1 MSIHLLIVDD
11 EEGSRDAVVF
21 ALKRRNRLWSF
32 STASSVE
39 EAWAL
44 IESPPEELGPIDV
57 ILTDLNM
64 GQSHPEGGVEVL
76 HAAKKKD
83 PFVMVLL
90 FTAQEKLVD
99 HEEIYRDGA
108 FDCIEKNILGRAAWQ
123 EIEAK
128 TKAAI
133 HFREATLRQLRE
145 QEKAAAVRRFFD
157 PRIYPA
163 IREQPGF
170 LEPKIRPATALFCD
184 VRGFTR
190 VSVLLESR
198 PELVRGFLLDY
209 YKVARSAVF
218 AHNGIF
224 DKLMGDAV
232 MALFCGFGTAGS
244 DFAARGATDAAEATL
259 VLRQRFEKIRVEWQ
273 AKWEAHLGQA
283 VAVAL
288 GCGLHTG
295 QSLVGNLGLEGHE
308 QFTAVGAHVNF
319 AARLEQRA
327 APGQILLSEATAKR
341 LPERFVTRSLGV
353 ARNIKNLPDQTICQL
368 DGKR

>member
-1 MSIHLLIVDD
+1 MPVHLLIVDD

-44 IESPPEELGPIDV
+44 IESPPAELGPIDV

-64 GQSHPEGGVEVL
+64 GQNHRKGGIEVL
-76 HAAKKKD
+76 HAAKRKD
-83 PFVMVLL
+83 PFVMVML

-99 HEEIYRDGA
+99 HEEIYKDGA
-108 FDCIEKNILGRAAWQ
+108 FDCIEKNMLGKAAWQ

-128 TKAAI
+128 AKAAI
-133 HFREATLRQLRE
+133 YFREALLRSLKEQDQTATL
-145 QEKAAAVRRFFD
+145 RRFFD
-157 PRIYPA
+157 PRLHA
-163 IREQPGF
+163 VIREQPGF
-170 LEPKIRPATALFCD
+170 LEPKPRPATALFCD

-190 VSVLLESR
+190 VSVLLEDR
-198 PELVRGFLLDY
+198 PDLVRGFLLDY
-209 YKVARSAVF
+209 YQVARSAIF

-232 MALFCGFGTAGS
+232 MALFCGFGTAGG
-244 DFAARGATDAAEATL
+244 DFAARGASDAAAAAL
-259 VLRQRFEKIRVEWQ
+259 VLRQGFETVRAAWQ

-283 VAVAL
+283 VTVAL
-288 GCGLHTG
+288 SCGAHTG
-295 QSLVGNLGLEGHE
+295 TSLMGNLGLEGHE
-308 QFTAVGAHVNF
+308 QLTAVGAHVNF
-319 AARLEQRA
+319 AARLQQRA

-341 LPERFVTRSLGV
+341 LPESFVARSLGV
-353 ARNIKNLPDQTICQL
+353 ARNMKDLPDQKIYQL

>member
-1 MSIHLLIVDD
+1 MAHLLIVDD

-32 STASSVE
+32 STAASVE
-39 EAWAL
+39 EAWTL
-44 IESPPEELGPIDV
+44 IESPPEELGPFDV

-64 GQSHPEGGVEVL
+64 GQGHPQGGIEVL

-83 PFVMVLL
+83 PFVMVML

-108 FDCIEKNILGRAAWQ
+108 FDCIEKNILGKAAWQ

-128 TKAAI
+128 TKAAV
-133 HFREATLRQLRE
+133 HFREALLRSLKE
-145 QEKAAAVRRFFD
+145 QEQASTLRRFFD
-157 PRIYPA
+157 PRLHAA

-170 LEPKIRPATALFCD
+170 LEPKPRVATALFCD

-198 PELVRGFLLDY
+198 PELVRGFLVDY
-209 YKVARSAVF
+209 YQAARSAVF
-218 AHNGIF
+218 AYNGIF
-224 DKLMGDAV
+224 DKVMGDAV
-232 MALFCGFGTAGS
+232 MGLFCGFGPAGS
-244 DFAARGATDAAEATL
+244 DFSARGAADAAAAAL
-259 VLRQRFEKIRVEWQ
+259 LLRQRFERVRAEWQ
-273 AKWEAHLGQA
+273 AKWEDHLGQA
-283 VAVAL
+283 AAVAL

-295 QSLVGNLGLEGHE
+295 QSLLGNLGLDGHE
-308 QFTAVGAHVNF
+308 QLTAVGAHVNF

-327 APGQILLSEATAKR
+327 APGQILLSEATASR
-341 LPERFVTRSLGV
+341 LPESFATRSLGV
-353 ARNIKNLPDQTICQL
+353 ARNIQDVPDQMIYQL